1 MNQDQFKTLFQRIKD
16 AEEEKEKAF
25 EKYDNEINKAKAE
38 IADFVL
44 EQWPIGTKV
53 RTATKGIGIIVG
65 VEVTYTSY
73 AGHRVGLALKK
84 VKKDGTPSKMDLYR
98 YGGWGFNE
106 VERV

>member
-1 MNQDQFKTLFQRIKD
+1 MNQDTFKILLQSIKD
-16 AEEEKEKAF
+16 TKDAKQKAI
-25 EKYDNEINKAKAE
+25 EKYDEKINREKAK

-53 RTATKGIGIIVG
+53 RTATKGIGIIAG
-65 VEVTYTSY
+65 VEVTYSSY

-106 VERV
+106 VERA